1 MELPTVWVKREVMV
15 GRYRDEPQIH
25 PVHVG
30 GIQEVDSHMVPSS
43 EFDQHPFGCAW
54 WQTSGAQV
62 HCNGWNGSWS
72 APSPP
77 PPPVVLRRVSRH
89 ARRSNNPQAGVGCGE
104 QIIAPRHPDTPGIAV
119 DHTLTEG
126 ISHDIEQEEHHQQW
140 IRR

>member
-1 MELPTVWVKREVMV
+1 VWW
-15 GRYRDEPQIH
+15 
-25 PVHVG
+25 
-30 GIQEVDSHMVPSS
+30 PSRG
-43 EFDQHPFGCAW
+43 PKVIA
-54 WQTSGAQV
+54 A
-62 HCNGWNGSWS
+62 GWRSVLM
-72 APSPP
+72 PSPP